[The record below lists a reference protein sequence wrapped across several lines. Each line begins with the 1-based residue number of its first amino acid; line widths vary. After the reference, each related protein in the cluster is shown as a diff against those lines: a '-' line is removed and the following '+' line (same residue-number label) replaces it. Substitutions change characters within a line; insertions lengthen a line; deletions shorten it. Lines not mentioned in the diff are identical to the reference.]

1 MFTTSTYSDHTSHRP
16 DKGISATTA
25 ARLQRYA
32 MLLAGYDV
40 DCNTSQHTN
49 ADALSRL
56 TLPSQD
62 GTEQDGMG
70 TFLI

>member
-1 MFTTSTYSDHTSHRP
+1 MF
-16 DKGISATTA
+16 
-25 ARLQRYA
+25 
-32 MLLAGYDV
+32 LAGYDV